1 MVLCFWIGS
10 QRHRALQQKLDKREV
25 YQTKNLMY
33 SQGINGQSKIAAYGR
48 EGHSGQSKDT
58 AYRKTNSLVVFHLI
72 GS

>member
-48 EGHSGQSKDT
+48 EGHNGQSKDT